1 MARPCERGV
10 ALEVD
15 GEQVC
20 SPVAAEAEAGKGGGS
35 MCLDRTASMGG
46 GARGPDA
53 RRGCGGV
60 RIGDHVQLSVKRTN
74 LRHPTCFLTLVPLVY
89 SISSDIS

>member
-20 SPVAAEAEAGKGGGS
+20 SPVAAEAEAGKGGGV
-35 MCLDRTASMGG
+35 C
-46 GARGPDA
+46 
-53 RRGCGGV
+53 V
-60 RIGDHVQLSVKRTN
+60 WIG
-74 LRHPTCFLTLVPLVY
+74 LRQWAEVPEDQTPVEVAAV
-89 SISSDIS
+89 

>member
-1 MARPCERGV
+1 
-10 ALEVD
+10 
-15 GEQVC
+15 
-20 SPVAAEAEAGKGGGS
+20 

-74 LRHPTCFLTLVPLVY
+74 LRHPSCFLTLVPLVY

>member
-20 SPVAAEAEAGKGGGS
+20 SPVAAEAEAGKGGEYVFG
-35 MCLDRTASMGG
+35 
-46 GARGPDA
+46 
-53 RRGCGGV
+53 
-60 RIGDHVQLSVKRTN
+60 
-74 LRHPTCFLTLVPLVY
+74 
-89 SISSDIS
+89 